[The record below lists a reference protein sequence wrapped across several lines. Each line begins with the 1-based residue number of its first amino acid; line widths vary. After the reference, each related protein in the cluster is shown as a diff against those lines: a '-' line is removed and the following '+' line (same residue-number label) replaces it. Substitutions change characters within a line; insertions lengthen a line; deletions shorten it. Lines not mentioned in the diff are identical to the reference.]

1 MNAAASGF
9 AFLLAVLFL
18 LLAGCITDEAAPPG
32 EGGRIVV
39 GVTILPLQEFVEA
52 VGGDRVEVMAMVPP
66 GANPATYEPTIDQL
80 VRISD
85 ARMYVK
91 VGAPLPFETIYL
103 DRLVAA
109 NPGMLMVDASEGVG
123 IVENDPH
130 IWTSPQ
136 NAMVMV
142 DNIEGGLEEVDPAH
156 AAEYRRNAAIY
167 REGLEALDEEIRTVV
182 TAGNTTSFMVY
193 HPAWGYFARDY
204 GLTQIAIERDGKEPS
219 AHQIQQLIETAHAEN
234 LSVVFASPQFSTRS
248 AEVIAD
254 QIDGRVVLADPLG
267 LPYCEN
273 LRTFAE
279 QVTAGESIP

>member
-9 AFLLAVLFL
+9 ASLLVVLSLLA
-18 LLAGCITDEAAPPG
+18 AACITDEAAPSGG
-32 EGGRIVV
+32 EDPIVI

-66 GANPATYEPTIDQL
+66 GANPATYEPTIDQF
-80 VRISD
+80 VWIGD
-85 ARMYVK
+85 ARVYVK

-109 NPGMLMVDASEGVG
+109 NPGMTIIDVSEGIA

-136 NAMVMV
+136 NAIRMV
-142 DNIEGGLEEVDPAH
+142 DTIERALEKIDPAH
-156 AAEYRRNAAIY
+156 AAEYSRNAAIY
-167 REGLEALDEEIRTVV
+167 REGLEALDEEIRTMV

-204 GLTQIAIERDGKEPS
+204 GLTQIAVEREGKEPS
-219 AHQIQQLIETAHAEN
+219 AYQIQQLIDTAQTEN
-234 LSVVFASPQFSTRS
+234 ISIVFASPQFSIRS
-248 AEVIAD
+248 AEVIAA
-254 QIDGRVVLADPLG
+254 QIDGRVVSADPLG
-267 LPYCEN
+267 VPYREN
-273 LRTFAE
+273 LLQFAA
-279 QVTAGESIP
+279 QVTA